1 MSPAALPEVCDYYV
15 TRTKGCCWQKLPEPK
30 PWDYLLV
37 SRTALLKQP
46 EGSQSVLSS
55 CFQISSL
62 FLFLFF
68 FFLFIIWLWLSALKY
83 LIYETALK
91 HLFPLGCWKDSR
103 NMGCIF
109 TLESKSSSQAC
120 PALSLKLKWQVRG
133 LNEGICCWDYIAWSP
148 EWQEGSSLYLG
159 SIWVTVTLQHHQ
171 KNPRQNNHPM

>member
-1 MSPAALPEVCDYYV
+1 MLLAKAARAKALGLSVGLQDSSAEAAWRVPISAF
-15 TRTKGCCWQKLPEPK
+15 Q
-30 PWDYLLV
+30 LL
-37 SRTALLKQP
+37 SNFFP
-46 EGSQSVLSS
+46 FS
-55 CFQISSL
+55 
-62 FLFLFF
+62 FLVF

-133 LNEGICCWDYIAWSP
+133 LNEGIYCWDYIAWGP

>member
-1 MSPAALPEVCDYYV
+1 MLL
-15 TRTKGCCWQKLPEPK
+15 GPK
-30 PWDYLLV
+30 DAV
-37 SRTALLKQP
+37 GKSCQ
-46 EGSQSVLSS
+46 SQSPGIICWSPGQL
-55 CFQISSL
+55 CWSSL
-62 FLFLFF
+62 KGPSQCFPVAFKFLPFF
-68 FFLFIIWLWLSALKY
+68 FSCVFLFIIWLWLPALKY

-91 HLFPLGCWKDSR
+91 HLFPLCCWKDSR

-133 LNEGICCWDYIAWSP
+133 LNEGIYCWDYIAWGP